1 MRGLGDEGG
10 VGFFSLKFRMCSNP
24 WLGKEK
30 GGGGGGRLEVGGGGE
45 GIGQDGA
52 GARARIEERAVLL
65 IHIEEEGGQ
74 GVGWARHS
82 FAKGQDR
89 WGPSSQ

>member
-1 MRGLGDEGG
+1 
-10 VGFFSLKFRMCSNP
+10 MCSNP

-30 GGGGGGRLEVGGGGE
+30 GGGGGGRLEVGGGGG

-52 GARARIEERAVLL
+52 GGEGKEERAVLL

-82 FAKGQDR
+82 FVKGQDR
-89 WGPSSQ
+89 WGPDSR